1 VVAGWG
7 AGVGV
12 HPVAAFPDRLADLW
26 WLLAHDVRGRAVVG
40 PHHFAIGLAACALG
54 EVFTQVGGGLDA
66 EGNVVVDG
74 VVAHVVGEV
83 RGAARERVVKPARA
97 WVEWLAAN
105 EVHELERAVV
115 VRMVG
120 NGWLFSDGRHTW
132 PKDSL
137 TAFTPVTALI
147 TAAGGGHAV
156 SDAVRVLAG
165 VTSACGLAPLVG
177 SSGEDMVRPLQLLAM
192 ELPRSVYGLV
202 AAVDDAVH
210 ALATRLR

>member
-1 VVAGWG
+1 ME
-7 AGVGV
+7 
-12 HPVAAFPDRLADLW
+12 PVPRFPHRLADLW
-26 WLLAHDVRGRAVVG
+26 WLLAHDTRGRAVVG
-40 PHHFAIGLAACALG
+40 PHHFAIGLTACALG
-54 EVFTQVGGGLDA
+54 EVFTQVGGGLDVD
-66 EGNVVVDG
+66 GNVVADP

-105 EVHELERAVV
+105 EVPELERAVV

-120 NGWLFSDGRHTW
+120 AGWLLNDGRHTW

-147 TAAGGGHAV
+147 TAAGGAHAV
-156 SDAVRVLAG
+156 SDALRVLAG

-192 ELPRSVYGLV
+192 ELPKPLYGLV
-202 AAVDDAVH
+202 AAVDDAIH